1 MGRGHLLR
9 TTWHRLLSLV
19 VTLAVL
25 STTVM
30 LQPFGTTRAVAADDP
45 FDYLNRPATVSA
57 THYLDAAELVTGST
71 SGVTRLAERLTEQAE
86 EGLVD
91 GLRPADHEAGEQVLD
106 AADALVKELHQN
118 KKVPDREAAQD
129 EVWAGSELLVRTALA
144 DAEAAL
150 APQELPGL
158 SNKDREAALRAVD
171 QARKQYDQGLARKG
185 NVHSQ
190 IVHFSNGW
198 DKIGQ
203 LFDTWGLS
211 AEGDVDGDG
220 LTDMVERILGTSPLA
235 VDTDGDG
242 LTDFFEA
249 DSLLAWSSPVAVDS
263 DGNGIPDP
271 DEDLDGDGLT
281 ALQEQELG
289 TSPTEPDTDGD
300 GLLDGEE
307 VELGTDP
314 LTADTDGDTLPDGVE
329 LRLGLDPTK
338 ADTDGDGVRDDQEL
352 VSATTTHPAG
362 ASATITGTGDVSTGL
377 TIAQAEGPRA
387 SGLPGMLGGAWEFN
401 PQPALRAAMTSA
413 RITLPIPPNDV
424 APADLGLFTYDTTI
438 GSWVPTGEDLE
449 LSADGTQLSATVEH
463 FSLYAIFDIVNW
475 GQVWDVEVPC
485 DTRDP
490 GDGSDPVFVDV
501 SFVLDSS
508 GSMSSNDPSGL
519 RKVASKNFVDAL
531 LEEDRAS
538 VVSFNSSAFLHR
550 PMTADKGLVKAA
562 IDAVGASGGTNIG
575 AGVQRGLDTLDADAQ
590 DGRGRMMILLTDGVG
605 SYNHSLTT
613 RAATGDIRIYVIGLG
628 SSVDAALLQS
638 IAAGTQGQYY
648 PVDSADD
655 LPEVFRIIEGD
666 TGGDPDA
673 DKDTDE
679 DELNDCLERTGIPGT
694 DGNEYVTDPE
704 NEDTDGDGV
713 PDGEEVGEPITEAP
727 GGGDTSGDVY
737 PIHSDPT
744 VADTDG
750 DGLDDGNELDLGT
763 DPWVSDSDGD
773 GLNDAQEIEHG
784 TDPLSADT
792 DGDGFSDAYEVAR
805 ADEGLDPL
813 VHDVVVS
820 KWTYVTK
827 AAQGFVF
834 GDIWPDD
841 SIPWL
846 AGAVLSSLI
855 PLVDIRDILGNAIHG
870 DAVGMGFSAIGLIPI
885 VGDAAGVAGKLGKF
899 VGRNPHLVGDA
910 VSLVAKSDNIPVVA
924 RATALQAGLRSGT
937 WDALK
942 NAGLTD
948 ETIVVLGKS
957 RHGLDDL
964 ADALRRP
971 GHVAGARG
979 VMNPGWR
986 AGETWV
992 EGLFGAAE
1000 KGVTKQVWFSTKSL
1014 GLGKGRFIDVF
1025 VGGVARET
1033 KTGYIR
1039 MSDRIRTQIVKDA
1052 ALVADPGNAINAVHW
1067 HFVASARTSTVG
1079 ADKAIFDLLDAHHIP
1094 YTIHLP

>member
-1 MGRGHLLR
+1 MGRGSLLR
-9 TTWHRLLSLV
+9 ASWHRLLSLV

-30 LQPFGTTRAVAADDP
+30 LQPFGATPAAAADDP
-45 FDYLNRPATVSA
+45 FDYLRRPATVSA
-57 THYLDAAELVTGST
+57 THYLDAAALVTGST
-71 SGVTRLAERLTEQAE
+71 PGVTTLAERLAQEATAS
-86 EGLVD
+86 LAD
-91 GLRPADHEAGEQVLD
+91 GLRPLDHAAGERVLD
-106 AADALVKELHQN
+106 AADALAKELHTSG
-118 KKVPDREAAQD
+118 KVPDRDAAQA
-129 EVWAGSELLVRTALA
+129 ELWAGSELLLRTALA

-150 APQELPGL
+150 APDDLPGL
-158 SNKDREAALRAVD
+158 GNTDREAALRAVD
-171 QARKQYDQGLARKG
+171 QARQQYERAAGAG
-185 NVHSQ
+185 NDHSR
-190 IVHFSNGW
+190 IVHFANAW
-198 DKIGQ
+198 DKVGR
-203 LFDTWGLS
+203 LFDRWGLS
-211 AEGDVDGDG
+211 VDGDVDGDG
-220 LTDMVERILGTSPLA
+220 LTDLVERILGSSPLS
-235 VDTDGDG
+235 VDSDGDG

-249 DSLLAWSSPVAVDS
+249 DSLLAWSSPVSADS
-263 DGNGIPDP
+263 DGNGIPDAE
-271 DEDLDGDGLT
+271 EDLDGDGLT

-314 LTADTDGDTLPDGVE
+314 LRADTDGDSLTDAAE
-329 LRLGLDPTK
+329 LRLGLDPTLP
-338 ADTDGDGVRDDQEL
+338 DTDGDGVRDDQEL
-352 VSATTTHPAG
+352 VSATTVHPAG
-362 ASATITGTGDVSTGL
+362 ASATVTGTGDVSTGL

-387 SGLPGMLGGAWEFN
+387 SGLPGMIGGAWEFN
-401 PQPALRAAMTSA
+401 PQPALREAMTSA
-413 RITLPIPPNDV
+413 RITLPV
-424 APADLGLFTYDTTI
+424 PAHDADPAQLGLFTYDTTI

-449 LSADGTQLSATVEH
+449 LSADGTRLSATVEH

-490 GDGSDPVFVDV
+490 GDGSEPLYVDV
-501 SFVLDSS
+501 AFVLDSS
-508 GSMSSNDPSGL
+508 GSMDWNDPDGL
-519 RKVASKNFVDAL
+519 RKVAAKSFVDAL
-531 LEEDRAS
+531 LEQDRAA
-538 VVSFNSSAFLHR
+538 VVDFSSGARLR
-550 PMTADKGLVKAA
+550 QGMTADKAAVKAA
-562 IDAVGASGGTNIG
+562 IDSIGASGGTAIG
-575 AGVQRGLDTLDADAQ
+575 IGVSLGLDALEVSAE
-590 DGRGRMMILLTDGVG
+590 DGRGQMMILLTDGVG
-605 SYNHSLTT
+605 SYNHALTA
-613 RAATGDIRIYVIGLG
+613 RAAADDVRIYVIGLG
-628 SSVDAALLQS
+628 SDVDTALLQS
-638 IAAGTQGQYY
+638 IASGTDGQYY

-655 LPEVFRIIEGD
+655 LPEVFRVIEED
-666 TGGDPDA
+666 TGGDPGA

-763 DPWVSDSDGD
+763 DPWVTDSDGD
-773 GLNDAQEIEHG
+773 GLTDSQEIEHG
-784 TDPLSADT
+784 TDPLSTDS
-792 DGDGFSDAYEVAR
+792 DGDGYSDAYEVSH
-805 ADEGLDPL
+805 ADDGMDPL

-820 KWTYVTK
+820 KWTYITR

-855 PLVDIRDILGNAIHG
+855 PLVDIRDVLGNLIHG
-870 DAVGMGFSAIGLIPI
+870 DAVGMGLSAVGLIPV
-885 VGDAAGVAGKLGKF
+885 VGDAAGVSGKVAKF
-899 VGRNPHLVGDA
+899 AGRNPHLVDDA
-910 VSLVAKSDNIPVVA
+910 VALVAKADNMPLSA
-924 RATALQAGLRSGT
+924 RAAAVQAGLRSGT
-937 WDALK
+937 WDTLK
-942 NAGLTD
+942 NAGLSD
-948 ETIVVLGKS
+948 DTIVALGKG

-979 VMNPGWR
+979 VFNSGWR
-986 AGETWV
+986 TGETWV
-992 EGLFGAAE
+992 EGLFGATQ
-1000 KGVTKQVWFSTKSL
+1000 KGADKQVWFSTKAL
-1014 GLGKGRFIDVF
+1014 GLGKGRFVDVF

-1039 MSDRIRTQIVKDA
+1039 MSERIRTQIAKDA
-1052 ALVADPGNAINAVHW
+1052 ALLADPGNAIAGVHW
-1067 HFVASARTSTVG
+1067 HFVASARTSSIGVDS
-1079 ADKAIFDLLDAHHIP
+1079 AVLDLLDAHRIP